1 MKHTKRQTIWI
12 GVTPPSGDTEFHQLE
27 QADFSLIQRVCA
39 CVAGLPITKRLR
51 DLIANGFPFSVESG
65 RVRLEL
71 GTTIQLLPNDGSM
84 VWMEYDKP

>member
-1 MKHTKRQTIWI
+1 MKHSKRQTIWI

-27 QADFSLIQRVCA
+27 QADFSLLQRVCA

>member
-1 MKHTKRQTIWI
+1 MKHSKRQTIWI